1 MPEVDADLN
10 AAISSAVTEAHTEVT
25 GEAPV
30 IKDAPTPEP
39 EKTPEKPAEVKPS
52 VEVKPE
58 PEAKPEPD
66 EDEVFTPTAE
76 ELAIIDKNPELKKVY
91 RSMQK
96 GLTQKTQKLAEIRK
110 QNEEKTKLADWI
122 QGDPDNAVRAIAA
135 SRGITL
141 TEAKV
146 EAETKV
152 VDALE
157 TQWTDTVGAEAAAL
171 LRPLFEQTA
180 KAMLEQTIGPL
191 KQQTEELQKAAA
203 VRGIAASTREFGAS
217 VVERGEEWDE
227 DIQKEM
233 AELSETVQPGDET
246 LINDYLATLYDT
258 VSARRMRTKNAR
270 ANLER
275 LRRVRNEQE
284 PTSSVRPV
292 PKGAERVTVDMSEK
306 DAVALASRLA
316 MDELGIRR

>member
-1 MPEVDADLN
+1 MGPL
-10 AAISSAVTEAHTEVT
+10 
-25 GEAPV
+25 P
-30 IKDAPTPEP
+30 
-39 EKTPEKPAEVKPS
+39 
-52 VEVKPE
+52 
-58 PEAKPEPD
+58 
-66 EDEVFTPTAE
+66 PTATPSCH
-76 ELAIIDKNPELKKVY
+76 AP
-91 RSMQK
+91 
-96 GLTQKTQKLAEIRK
+96 
-110 QNEEKTKLADWI
+110 
-122 QGDPDNAVRAIAA
+122 
-135 SRGITL
+135 
-141 TEAKV
+141 
-146 EAETKV
+146 
-152 VDALE
+152 
-157 TQWTDTVGAEAAAL
+157 
-171 LRPLFEQTA
+171 